1 MERSL
6 DNKRSSASSSL
17 PRDAIVTACSS
28 SGLRGWRATMEDA
41 VVHEL
46 LSGDAG
52 LFAVLDGHGGRFC
65 ANWAARELPTRLAHL
80 AACANC
86 ETSDEE
92 AWQIAQQLS
101 EAVRQMD
108 ADLRT
113 AGQRAWACGSTLAA
127 LLVTRRS
134 LTVANVGDSRAVL
147 CRAGAALPLSRDH
160 KPKVAAERQRILAAG
175 GFIVDGRVN
184 GDLSLSRA
192 LGDFRH
198 KSLGHLPPSKQ
209 PVSSEPEVRS
219 TKRTGDEHFV
229 LLACDGLWDVIS
241 SNDATAFVNNRL
253 ERVASPL
260 TQPLEMESARLALA
274 VVCEDLCS
282 EAVARGSTDNVSVII
297 VVLDPTLRAKQSL
310 LQPEVLETERGEPS
324 KAGAE
329 ASGNGNGSSKIETH
343 GWLAGQPPP
352 HAALAALTQAIPQ
365 ALDASASAAG
375 GTFWNGNLSRT
386 TGMPPAVA
394 VSSAKTSNE
403 AAAAFQGVM
412 TAPYPRPPQ
421 QQAAQFVPSSISSHN
436 SKPSSSW
443 SAGRGVRRVL
453 LLMAFLLTACVT
465 LFGMQFVSPATIMT
479 ATIAPIHDLTA
490 LSSGGFRAR
499 ANCSLAEA
507 DHPGCAGYHRRRR
520 RKADANAGLR
530 VGL

>member
-1 MERSL
+1 MSCSL
-6 DNKRSSASSSL
+6 A
-17 PRDAIVTACSS
+17 AIICGAGWSRRPILTARI
-28 SGLRGWRATMEDA
+28 G
-41 VVHEL
+41 
-46 LSGDAG
+46 
-52 LFAVLDGHGGRFC
+52 
-65 ANWAARELPTRLAHL
+65 RELPTRLAHL

-92 AWQIAQQLS
+92 AWQIAQQLLECCATNGCRS
-101 EAVRQMD
+101 AP
-108 ADLRT
+108 

-297 VVLDPTLRAKQSL
+297 VILDPTLRAKQSL
-310 LQPEVLETERGEPS
+310 LQPEILETERGEPS

-329 ASGNGNGSSKIETH
+329 ASSNGNGSSKIETH

-386 TGMPPAVA
+386 TGMPAGRRRQQREDVERGGGRLSRREDSTVP
-394 VSSAKTSNE
+394 
-403 AAAAFQGVM
+403 AAAAAASSSVRAEQ
-412 TAPYPRPPQ
+412 YQQPQ
-421 QQAAQFVPSSISSHN
+421 QQAAVFMV
-436 SKPSSSW
+436 
-443 SAGRGVRRVL
+443 GRPRR
-453 LLMAFLLTACVT
+453 
-465 LFGMQFVSPATIMT
+465 S
-479 ATIAPIHDLTA
+479 
-490 LSSGGFRAR
+490 AR
-499 ANCSLAEA
+499 AASDGLPSHRVRHAIRHAICEPGHDYDGHDCS
-507 DHPGCAGYHRRRR
+507 DP
-520 RKADANAGLR
+520 
-530 VGL
+530 